1 MSSTDVGRGR
11 LEQLLRTLRQGDLI
25 SLGAVTLVGAGPSA
39 ATSAAAADVSD
50 DALWSVTVDSE
61 AGWYVVL
68 SQDCDI
74 VRSSDEDPCI
84 VVCPLVYVTE
94 GRWRQLRSGPYSP
107 RHFPFPDEKG
117 LRPDDSRWPAASL
130 LYISS
135 VDKTALLHDSV
146 RQLSPLTGP
155 QRARFGRWVARRF
168 GRPAHDDL
176 VERDVLSEAGA
187 RIRSLAKSDVKAD
200 SPTDVMRL
208 VAAVDEW
215 YVEAGDQNVKLHAV
229 LTEASA
235 NDWATAHQA
244 GDLPHLARPCSE
256 APRECR
262 LGRDQ
267 HTRCASSAQTLAW
280 QARCADIT
288 LVTPFLWRTSYA
300 TDPTPGPWVPDRHQ
314 APAVAWRCSRGR
326 SSARR
331 QRG

>member
-117 LRPDDSRWPAASL
+117 LRPDESRWPAASL

-187 RIRSLAKSDVKAD
+187 RVRSLSKSYVKAD

-208 VAAVDEW
+208 VAAVEEW

-235 NDWATAHQA
+235 NEAGLWDNARGDWHTQRIEQATVSLRKDLAKRLPA
-244 GDLPHLARPCSE
+244 GSGYALSVNATTLDRVSASQYLSWAVWTFEGSDP
-256 APRECR
+256 
-262 LGRDQ
+262 LGDE
-267 HTRCASSAQTLAW
+267 
-280 QARCADIT
+280 
-288 LVTPFLWRTSYA
+288 
-300 TDPTPGPWVPDRHQ
+300 
-314 APAVAWRCSRGR
+314 
-326 SSARR
+326 
-331 QRG
+331 